1 MLEHY
6 EKHQGS
12 VTHGEARCNIYTITL
27 YPDNPN
33 VKLSENFQNRLKD
46 IDLAE
51 EIPEKDEAMRSFIQ
65 EFGTHYGKKT
75 IMGVGLKFENRW
87 TNAETEFNSEIKLNR
102 CTAQNGARILGMQL
116 QDDTKD
122 CANANLAI
130 TTGTY
135 IHTYIAYLYLPAF
148 LLPIYIFFTLLC
160 VCGIQYFKIQ
170 IIN

>member
-6 EKHQGS
+6 EKQEGS

-27 YPDNPN
+27 YPENPN
-33 VKLSENFQNRLKD
+33 VKLTENFQNRLKE
-46 IDLAE
+46 IDLAKTN
-51 EIPEKDEAMRSFIQ
+51 PEKDEAMRSFIK

-87 TNAETEFNSEIKLNR
+87 TSTETKHHSETKLNR
-102 CTAQNGARILGMQL
+102 CTAENGARILGMQL

-148 LLPIYIFFTLLC
+148 LLPIYIFLLYC
-160 VCGIQYFKIQ
+160 VYVEFNISKFKL
-170 IIN
+170 

>member
-1 MLEHY
+1 MFE
-6 EKHQGS
+6 
-12 VTHGEARCNIYTITL
+12 NICL
-27 YPDNPN
+27 
-33 VKLSENFQNRLKD
+33 FD

-102 CTAQNGARILGMQL
+102 CTAENGAKFFGMQL

-130 TTGTY
+130 TTGT
-135 IHTYIAYLYLPAF
+135 IHTYLYCI
-148 LLPIYIFFTLLC
+148 PIPSCLFASHLHFFTLLC

>member
-12 VTHGEARCNIYTITL
+12 VSHGEARCNIYTITL

-135 IHTYIAYLYLPAF
+135 IHTYIVYLYLPAF
-148 LLPIYIFFTLLC
+148 LLPIYIFLIYC
-160 VCGIQYFKIQ
+160 VYVEFNISKFKL
-170 IIN
+170 